1 MIVNEKDNLSK
12 KWYFGRTS
20 YCDIGFN
27 LEKIT
32 YDCNENCII
41 CNKDHI
47 RKMYY
52 LQIFIENQ
60 IWDNKLFL

>member
-32 YDCNENCII
+32 NDCNENCII
-41 CNKDHI
+41 CNKFHI
-47 RKMYY
+47 RKCIICRY
-52 LQIFIENQ
+52 L
-60 IWDNKLFL
+60 